1 MNYLLRVWNKFIGRE
16 KKFSEAKHGDIIKT
30 VRSLD
35 VNDYMIVN
43 NESDR
48 DSIHSAAHTA
58 YGKGHMKTK
67 FSKQLG
73 GWICTRV
80 K

>member
-35 VNDYMIVN
+35 VNDYIVAY
-43 NESDR
+43 SKDDR
-48 DSIHSAAHTA
+48 NSVHSAAHA
-58 YGKGHMKTK
+58 AFGKGHIKTK
-67 FSKQLG
+67 FNKEVG